1 MEVAAQAV
9 SMLAAIMAALLAE
22 PMCAVAW
29 PWALALVPLP
39 SVRHA
44 ITTAPHAD
52 ITPIR
57 LVIEFVC

>member
-1 MEVAAQAV
+1 
-9 SMLAAIMAALLAE
+9 
-22 PMCAVAW
+22 VAW
-29 PWALALVPLP
+29 PWALVPLP

-52 ITPIR
+52 IIPIR

>member
-1 MEVAAQAV
+1 MQARIMV
-9 SMLAAIMAALLAE
+9 SIMAE
-22 PMCAVAW
+22 PMCVGAW
-29 PWALALVPLP
+29 PWALVPLP

-57 LVIEFVC
+57 LVTEFVC